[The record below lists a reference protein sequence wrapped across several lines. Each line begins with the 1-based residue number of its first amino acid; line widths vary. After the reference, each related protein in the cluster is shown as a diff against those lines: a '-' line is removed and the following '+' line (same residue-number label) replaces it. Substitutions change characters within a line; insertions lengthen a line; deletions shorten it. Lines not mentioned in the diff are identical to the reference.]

1 MKTPKHTYSK
11 ECYCQNC
18 LEIRLKDD
26 LLTAISR
33 LIRYL
38 EIKYEY
44 EKLAQ
49 RILDRYK
56 TFNFTDLR
64 TEQLEKILV
73 NLTKELKASEIKELV
88 GV

>member
-18 LEIRLKDD
+18 LEKRLKDD

-49 RILDRYK
+49 RILDRHK
-56 TFNFTDLR
+56 VFSFSDLR